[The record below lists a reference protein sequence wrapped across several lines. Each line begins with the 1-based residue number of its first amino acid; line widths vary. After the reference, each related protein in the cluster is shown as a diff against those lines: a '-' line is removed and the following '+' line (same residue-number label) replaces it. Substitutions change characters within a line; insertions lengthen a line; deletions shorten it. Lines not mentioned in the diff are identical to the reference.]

1 MPLSKRSFRI
11 LYTSAALFL
20 GILIVFIL
28 SLAGDKS
35 HGPLEYVFSKLSS
48 FVQDVENIFIV
59 QKRTDTRADKLSW
72 TKKYKSNIAL
82 LKNPKIML
90 LGAHD
95 NQANVAF
102 ESVTQLE
109 DSLRTTFP
117 LIQIY
122 QAWGSKPEERFP
134 KAQIKTILELGSIPV
149 ITWEPWLCDF
159 NAEEYPN
166 LRKVEERD
174 NGGMTDVANG
184 IYDAFSKQWAD
195 DAKEI
200 NQPIFLRL
208 GHEMNDPYRYPWGP
222 QNNKPKEYVAAWRHI
237 HKLFEIEGVKNII
250 WIWSPHPAYD
260 YFNAYY
266 PGKDYVDYVGVG
278 ILNFGTV
285 ATWSKWWTFK
295 EMFDPHYNELAA
307 FNKPMM
313 ITEFGSLA
321 VGGNRSEWYKEAL
334 DSLPINYP
342 AIKSIIFFHV
352 SDDKTTTQQSLS
364 WYIKY
369 DTACTHT
376 ITKVFKHWFDEA
388 VKVKKNS

>member
-1 MPLSKRSFRI
+1 MPLNKRSFRI
-11 LYTSAALFL
+11 LYTSAALLL
-20 GILIVFIL
+20 GICIVFIL

-35 HGPLEYVFSKLSS
+35 HGPLEYVFSKLGS

-59 QKRTDTRADKLSW
+59 QKREDTRADKLSW
-72 TKKYKSNIAL
+72 LKQYKSNPAL
-82 LKNPKIML
+82 LKNPKIIL

-95 NQANVAF
+95 NQANESF
-102 ESVTQLE
+102 ESVTALE
-109 DSLRTTFP
+109 DSLKTTFP

-122 QAWGSKPEERFP
+122 QAWGCKPEEQFP
-134 KAQIKTILELGSIPV
+134 KSQVKTILELGSIPV

-159 NAEEYPN
+159 NGDNYPN

-174 NGGMTDVANG
+174 HGGMADVADG
-184 IYDAFSKQWAD
+184 VYDLYIKQWAD

-222 QNNKPKEYVAAWRHI
+222 QNNTPKDYIAAWRHV
-237 HKLFEIEGVKNII
+237 HRLFEREGATNVI

-260 YFNAYY
+260 YFKAFY
-266 PGKDYVDYVGVG
+266 PGNDYVDYVGVG

-285 ATWSKWWTFK
+285 ASWSKWWSFK
-295 EMFDPHYNELAA
+295 EMFGTHYKELSA

-321 VGGNRSEWYKEAL
+321 VGGDRGEWFKEAL

-342 AIKSIIFFHV
+342 AIKSILFFHV
-352 SDDKTTTQQSLS
+352 SDDKTTTLQSLS

-369 DTACTHT
+369 DTLCTHT
-376 ITKVFKHWFDEA
+376 ITRVFKHWLDAA
-388 VKVKKNS
+388 VKVKK